1 MRLIAVSRVRNEAD
15 IIEAFVRH
23 HARYFD
29 LLVIDDDGSTD
40 GTYEM
45 LCSLQVAGLPL
56 DVSRVP
62 VVGYEQSRHMTRLLR
77 TAVDRRADWV
87 VPLDADEFIEPAEG
101 RTLAEMLAEC
111 EPHLL
116 SIPWANFAW
125 SPDNNAESNP
135 VIRQRLRIRPGA
147 ATLRKIVVRA
157 HLIDQHTRISQGNHQ
172 LTRNGEAIPGHP
184 LHLVQLCH
192 YPIRSVGAIC
202 VQDRHRISPVCR
214 DATLGRRHRLS
225 LCRAVSDPAWR
236 RPRGPQRADARDS
249 HHYSVPRELHQDKVE
264 WEDEPLRYQGGALVL
279 PTRPTSF
286 VQNILHCAEAIARDR
301 AVSFGR
307 RTNEGH

>member
-62 VVGYEQSRHMTRLLR
+62 STSGYEQSRHMTRLLR

-125 SPDNNAESNP
+125 SPDNNAESDP

-157 HLIDQHTRISQGNHQ
+157 ATSSTNTREY
-172 LTRNGEAIPGHP
+172 R
-184 LHLVQLCH
+184 
-192 YPIRSVGAIC
+192 R
-202 VQDRHRISPVCR
+202 
-214 DATLGRRHRLS
+214 AT
-225 LCRAVSDPAWR
+225 
-236 RPRGPQRADARDS
+236 
-249 HHYSVPRELHQDKVE
+249 
-264 WEDEPLRYQGGALVL
+264 
-279 PTRPTSF
+279 TS
-286 VQNILHCAEAIARDR
+286 
-301 AVSFGR
+301 
-307 RTNEGH
+307 